1 MGGWNGRVGPRGAAL
16 ALLSLARAGPLLPPP
31 PAPLLKKTRAHPP
44 ALPSLAQVIGVGGGG
59 SNAVNRM
66 MRADMKGIDLYVINT
81 DSQVK

>member
-1 MGGWNGRVGPRGAAL
+1 
-16 ALLSLARAGPLLPPP
+16 
-31 PAPLLKKTRAHPP
+31 LKKTRAHPP